1 MGWWI
6 LFGLIALGLCIY
18 WLWEGE
24 YGWVGMFFATIGMQI
39 AAFVLA
45 VIPILICGAIMAD
58 NIPISET
65 RETISIYAL
74 ADNRSTSGNFF
85 LGIGSVD
92 DDVKYYY
99 VEQTELGKHVS
110 SVPADNA
117 YITESDTPTLTTVGY
132 HWANSGWNW
141 LGVCLIDNNYIF
153 AVPAGSVT
161 EDYTVDLQ

>member
-6 LFGLIALGLCIY
+6 LFGLIALGLNIY

-45 VIPILICGAIMAD
+45 IIPIVICGVIMEGSV
-58 NIPISET
+58 PVSET
-65 RETISIYAL
+65 LETTPIYAL
-74 ADNRSTSGNFF
+74 ADNRTTSGSFF

-92 DDVKYYY
+92 EDVEYYY

-110 SVPADNA
+110 SVPAEHS
-117 YITESDTPTLTTVGY
+117 YIVESDTPTLTTVGY
-132 HWANSGWNW
+132 QWANNGWNW

-153 AVPAGSVT
+153 SVPAESVT
-161 EDYTVDLQ
+161 EDYNVDMK